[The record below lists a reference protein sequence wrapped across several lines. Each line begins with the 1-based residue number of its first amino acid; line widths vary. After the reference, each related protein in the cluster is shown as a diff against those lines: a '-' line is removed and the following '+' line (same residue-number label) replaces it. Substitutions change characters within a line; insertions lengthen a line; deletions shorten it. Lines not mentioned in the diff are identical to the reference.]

1 MFFYSSQNGTLW
13 DIMHLRALVI
23 TALLLAPSAAFAQ
36 TRATPGTINI
46 PGLDPMVTT
55 TAGDPAAI
63 TTTTAAPVTVPTP
76 TPTPA
81 PTTTVP
87 KPSLEQVQQAA
98 ETAADL
104 TSGPLSTILA
114 ALAGA
119 VGGVLT
125 LLGIQQALKQKDG
138 KSQCPHCQ
146 GSGETPA
153 VCSRCNGT
161 KEVEQEYEPKM
172 DCSHCEGSGEDPEER
187 RDEHGKPL
195 DCEECKGEGEVS
207 AKLNVSVPCPDCN

>member
-1 MFFYSSQNGTLW
+1 
-13 DIMHLRALVI
+13 MHFRALIV
-23 TALLLAPSAAFAQ
+23 TALLLAPSVTFAQ
-36 TRATPGTINI
+36 TRATTGTINI
-46 PGLDPMVTT
+46 PGLDPMVATT
-55 TAGDPAAI
+55 TIDPAAI
-63 TTTTAAPVTVPTP
+63 TTTTAAPITVPAP
-76 TPTPA
+76 TPKPATTTPA
-81 PTTTVP
+81 PTPTSTVP

-104 TSGPLSTILA
+104 TSGPLSNVLSA
-114 ALAGA
+114 VAGA
-119 VGGVLT
+119 LGGVLT

-138 KSQCPHCQ
+138 KGQCPHCQ

-153 VCSRCNGT
+153 VCHRCHGS